1 MGKIFGMIIVRPL
14 GLILM
19 GLYSLIQNYGL
30 AIIAF
35 TIVVKLILLPFMYH
49 QKKNMKKMS
58 KVSAE
63 AQVIQKRYAKNQAKA
78 QEEISKLY
86 QREGVSPMGSCLLSF
101 ITLPIMMALY
111 YAVRKP
117 LTFMMGLSDDTIS
130 SIAKALG
137 TTFDPSNVNGQIELA
152 KMVHEHW
159 DKVSHF
165 ASEGLVSIDF
175 NFFGLDLSAV
185 PQWNV
190 LNVLW
195 LIPVLSGVTSMLS
208 SIVMQKMQK
217 VQNPNRSAQENQMA
231 STMNTMLI
239 IMPLMSIWIAFSLPA
254 SMGTY
259 WIVNNVF
266 TLVQELVLT
275 WFIVRFNKFND
286 DVETVERRERE
297 EAHQKKIQDRADMQR
312 AVAAGEVERV
322 GEKSPNTSK
331 KKKKSQNKKK

>member
-35 TIVVKLILLPFMYH
+35 TIVVNLILLPFMYH

-58 KVSAE
+58 KVSSE

-86 QREGVSPMGSCLLSF
+86 QREGVNPMGSCLLSF

-137 TTFDPSNVNGQIELA
+137 TTFDASNVNGQIELA
-152 KMVHEHW
+152 KMVHENW
-159 DKVSHF
+159 DKVSQF
-165 ASEGLVSIDF
+165 AGEGLVSIDF

-190 LNVLW
+190 LNALW

-297 EAHQKKIQDRADMQR
+297 EEHQKKIQDRADMQR

>member
-1 MGKIFGMIIVRPL
+1 MGKIFGIIFVRPL

-19 GLYSLIQNYGL
+19 ALYSFIQNYGL
-30 AIIAF
+30 AVIAF

-58 KVSAE
+58 KVQAE
-63 AQVIQKRYAKNQAKA
+63 SQIIQKRYAKNQAKA
-78 QEEISKLY
+78 QEEMSKLY
-86 QREGVSPMGSCLLSF
+86 EREGVSPMSGCLLSF

-117 LTFMMGLSDDTIS
+117 MTFMMGLSDETIS
-130 SIAKALG
+130 EVARALG
-137 TTFDPSNVNGQIELA
+137 TVYDTKAVNGQIELA
-152 KMVHEHW
+152 KMVHENW
-159 DKVSHF
+159 DKVSQF
-165 ASEGLVSIDF
+165 AGEGLVNIDF

-190 LNVLW
+190 INALW
-195 LIPVLSGVTSMLS
+195 LIPVLSGLTSMLA

-217 VQNPNRSAQENQMA
+217 VQNPNRTAQETQMA

-266 TLVQELVLT
+266 TLVQEVVLT
-275 WFIVRFNKFND
+275 WFILRFSKFND
-286 DVETVERRERE
+286 DAETVERRERE
-297 EAHQKKIQDRADMQR
+297 QAHQKKIQDRAEMQR
-312 AVAAGEVERV
+312 AIAAGEVERK
-322 GEKSPNTSK
+322 GEVSPNASK
-331 KKKKSQNKKK
+331 KKKKSQKKK